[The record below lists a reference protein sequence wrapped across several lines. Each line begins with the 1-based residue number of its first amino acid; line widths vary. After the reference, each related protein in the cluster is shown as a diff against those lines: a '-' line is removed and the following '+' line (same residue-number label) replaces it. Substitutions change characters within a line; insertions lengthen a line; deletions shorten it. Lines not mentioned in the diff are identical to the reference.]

1 MSRSSQPRERTP
13 AWKDSASLWSNC
25 TPVQPALPQ
34 LKGGLVHLA
43 SSGARPETDWEQ
55 RKPWNSLRF
64 TELLGKM
71 INLEPHW
78 LNYVDML
85 LFCKY
90 SYHISSISF
99 IFLIKPI
106 LPGFYHIFISVFNR
120 LNPGGFYWA
129 GLFRP
134 SLDIYHEDTEVQGNI
149 SLLSGQH
156 HHCHNNSGG
165 GGGDRVVTG
174 LWQM

>member
-71 INLEPHW
+71 INLEPYW

-129 GLFRP
+129 GLFRT
-134 SLDIYHEDTEVQGNI
+134 SLVYILPRNPYIALMTTEGTPLPFFPQIPWN
-149 SLLSGQH
+149 L
-156 HHCHNNSGG
+156 
-165 GGGDRVVTG
+165 
-174 LWQM
+174 